1 MKFIFLIFFSLN
13 SLFSFSQHDF
23 GVKVNGGASKI
34 TSKFNSNITTQK
46 FYFVP
51 SGQAG
56 FFYTLSIK
64 KSLLGAEILFSQIEG
79 KERLSIPIF
88 DNNGKNVG
96 EDIDMIYRHISYLS
110 LPIYYGFKF
119 KKLSFNLG
127 IQTSLALA
135 SSGEE
140 RGQFGGTV
148 ISNNFTKLNIDNY
161 DFGARAGMFINLS
174 KRFSI
179 DLNYYYG
186 INNILSNNI
195 NIPNWS
201 WKVQQ
206 ATIGLCYKLFS
217 KEKVLKK

>member
-1 MKFIFLIFFSLN
+1 MKFLNLIFFSLC
-13 SLFSFSQHDF
+13 SLLSFSQHDF
-23 GVKVNGGASKI
+23 GVKVNGGVSKI
-34 TSKFNSNITTQK
+34 TSKFNSDITTQK

-56 FFYTLSIK
+56 FLYSFSIR
-64 KSLLGAEILFSQIEG
+64 KSFIGAEILFSQIEG
-79 KERLSIPIF
+79 KEQLTIPII
-88 DNNGKNVG
+88 DNNGNSAG
-96 EDIDMIYRHISYLS
+96 EDIDIIYRHISYLS
-110 LPIYYGFKF
+110 IPIYYGFKF
-119 KKLSFNLG
+119 KKLNINLG
-127 IQTSLALA
+127 IQSSLALA

-140 RGQFGGTV
+140 RGQFGGTA
-148 ISNNFTKLNIDNY
+148 ISNNFAKLNIDNY

-186 INNILSNNI
+186 INNILNDNV

-217 KEKVLKK
+217 KERSP